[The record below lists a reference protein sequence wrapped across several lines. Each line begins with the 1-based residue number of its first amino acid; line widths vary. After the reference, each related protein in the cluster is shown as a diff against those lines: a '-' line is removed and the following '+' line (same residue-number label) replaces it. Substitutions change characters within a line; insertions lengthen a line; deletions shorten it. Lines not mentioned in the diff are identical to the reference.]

1 MCLDQFL
8 SHRNVSENSNS
19 NQNTD
24 GLIDTSVSQIINQF
38 AQADLHS
45 DDDAFR
51 LWLSRKKEERKLRT
65 GSSSGTTRSAS
76 PTQNNVSF
84 QIPIND
90 GERKAET
97 GTARASSPALSLVPS
112 QLSAATIN
120 THPTQLDLEELLT
133 KRARSQQAFLAW
145 VARKEVSVCHLLTAH
160 THPNTRFE
168 GTTTAQEESLRRKM
182 EKEKE
187 VQLVQQH
194 QEQQRKER
202 EKEAIRRWK
211 LEKVRKDKEAEE
223 RREREAAEEE
233 ERKRQREKLGNEAFE
248 AWRKEKEKNGGSLK
262 GNLNLYNTG
271 PFAAHSHRWL
281 DIVPPSGSH
290 KHQRL
295 SKAQQSQLH
304 ELLSP
309 PNLYKDY
316 VLYETMAP
324 NYKIKYPS
332 QVASGGVGLCLSSFE
347 TNLIPPPP
355 QPQAPKPSPVIKKP
369 PKKPVARACRPKV
382 ITK

>member
-1 MCLDQFL
+1 M
-8 SHRNVSENSNS
+8 SAKTATRTKTR
-19 NQNTD
+19 TD
-24 GLIDTSVSQIINQF
+24 SIDTSVSQIINQF

-51 LWLSRKKEERKLRT
+51 LWLSRKKEERKLRS

-97 GTARASSPALSLVPS
+97 GTARASSPALSLAPS

-145 VARKEVSVCHLLTAH
+145 VARKEEQQL
-160 THPNTRFE
+160 
-168 GTTTAQEESLRRKM
+168 AQEESLRRKM

-355 QPQAPKPSPVIKKP
+355 QPPAPKPSPVIKKP
-369 PKKPVARACRPKV
+369 PRKPVARACRPKV